1 MAQEEETMEERWFS
15 VKGLFR
21 WYFKES
27 GETSNYEE
35 RVVLIRA
42 VDLDD
47 ALDKAEIE
55 AKEYCTEDPEANFLI
70 ESLNKYS
77 AHDILEEKLI
87 HGTEVFSSRVETDS
101 SPDEFIKKYYPN
113 ISI

>member
-1 MAQEEETMEERWFS
+1 MEERWFA

-27 GETSNYEE
+27 GETSTYEE
-35 RVVLIRA
+35 RIVLIKA
-42 VDLDD
+42 VDFDA

-55 AKEYCTEDPEANFLI
+55 AKEYCVEDPEANFLI

-77 AHDILEEKLI
+77 AHDILEEKLA
-87 HGTEVFSSRVETDS
+87 HGTEVFSNRVETDI
-101 SPDEFIKKYYPN
+101 SPNDYIKKYHPN
-113 ISI
+113 IGI